1 MNYRP
6 YCSSTKLGHHIGV
19 HTLVGPLYHWEPN
32 QHARVKTR
40 RVLTIKGAYMTPK
53 CPLEFGRQWSMAMA
67 DGSNL
72 EWKVSFFFFFLTL
85 TRKPVEEDQVF
96 MFLFFK
102 GKVMFIVK
110 KEVTNNS
117 MGEKD
122 RSGPSCSHKFI
133 KWLKELE
140 SLLWNKH
147 MPL

>member
-1 MNYRP
+1 
-6 YCSSTKLGHHIGV
+6 
-19 HTLVGPLYHWEPN
+19 
-32 QHARVKTR
+32 
-40 RVLTIKGAYMTPK
+40 
-53 CPLEFGRQWSMAMA
+53 MAMA

-72 EWKVSFFFFFLTL
+72 EEKVSFFFLTL

-122 RSGPSCSHKFI
+122 RSGPSCSHEFI
-133 KWLKELE
+133 K
-140 SLLWNKH
+140 
-147 MPL
+147 